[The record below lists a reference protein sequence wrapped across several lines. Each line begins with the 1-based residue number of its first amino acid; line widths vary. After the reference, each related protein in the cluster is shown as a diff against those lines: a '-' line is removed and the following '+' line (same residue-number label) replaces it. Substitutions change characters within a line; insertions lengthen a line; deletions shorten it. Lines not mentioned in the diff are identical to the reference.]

1 MPEALNSISSAVDF
15 GSIRRNFPILD
26 RKINDHPLVYLDNA
40 ASSQMPNQVADRIDY
55 YHRHEHTNVHRG
67 IHDLSQKATDAYEGT
82 REKVRDF
89 INARHSREIIFTTGT
104 TDSINLVAQS
114 FGRQYLGENY
124 EIVIS
129 EIEHH
134 ANIVPWQMIA
144 NQTGASIK
152 IIPVNDAGE
161 IELDEYAALLNENT
175 GIVAIGHV
183 SNALGTI
190 HPVKQMIA
198 EAHARDIPVLID
210 GAQAV
215 PHTNVDVQELDA
227 DFYAFSAHK
236 MCGPTGFGILY
247 GKENYLNEMPPYR
260 GGGDMIDKVSF
271 EETTF
276 ANLPHKF
283 EAGTPPIAAG
293 IGLGSAIDY
302 LQNIGMDNIADREA
316 DLLKYGT
323 QKLAQIEGLKI
334 IGTANE
340 KASVLSFVFD
350 DIHAHDVGTILDKQ
364 GIAIRTGHHC
374 AQPAM
379 RRFNVSAT
387 ARASLAFY
395 NNKEDI
401 DRLVDGLK
409 KVKEFF

>member
-1 MPEALNSISSAVDF
+1 
-15 GSIRRNFPILD
+15 
-26 RKINDHPLVYLDNA
+26 
-40 ASSQMPNQVADRIDY
+40 
-55 YHRHEHTNVHRG
+55 
-67 IHDLSQKATDAYEGT
+67 
-82 REKVRDF
+82 
-89 INARHSREIIFTTGT
+89 
-104 TDSINLVAQS
+104 
-114 FGRQYLGENY
+114 
-124 EIVIS
+124 
-129 EIEHH
+129 
-134 ANIVPWQMIA
+134 
-144 NQTGASIK
+144 
-152 IIPVNDAGE
+152 
-161 IELDEYAALLNENT
+161 
-175 GIVAIGHV
+175 
-183 SNALGTI
+183 
-190 HPVKQMIA
+190 
-198 EAHARDIPVLID
+198 
-210 GAQAV
+210 
-215 PHTNVDVQELDA
+215 
-227 DFYAFSAHK
+227 

-334 IGTANE
+334 IGTADE